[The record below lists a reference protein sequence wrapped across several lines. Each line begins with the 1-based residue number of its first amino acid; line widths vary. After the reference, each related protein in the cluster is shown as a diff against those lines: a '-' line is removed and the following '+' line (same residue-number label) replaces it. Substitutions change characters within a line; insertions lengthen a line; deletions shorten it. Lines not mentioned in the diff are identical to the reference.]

1 MIYFNKKKTSSS
13 GTDDEDDSDMNN
25 NVMNSDEMKN
35 KKNQLTE
42 KETEDFQM
50 MDEGW
55 TFVAKSGKHLTK

>member
-1 MIYFNKKKTSSS
+1 
-13 GTDDEDDSDMNN
+13 MNN